1 MSEQLAGGSGQQED
15 ESQRVASYRRG
26 DQEQIAQQESEAPQ
40 ATSSR
45 PRLSL
50 IVAASENNVIGRSG
64 ELPWRLPAD
73 LAHFKHLTMGAA
85 ILMGRKTYDS
95 IGLPLP
101 GRKSIVLTRDTAWR
115 AIHDEVLVAES
126 LDMAVEVAIAL
137 AAQAEVQKAE
147 EVFVIGGGEIYRL
160 ALPHA
165 DRVYLTRVHTTVAGD
180 ATFPALD
187 LTEWQCVMSEDHP
200 ADERNEHH
208 CTFEVWERIQ
218 EEH

>member
-1 MSEQLAGGSGQQED
+1 V
-15 ESQRVASYRRG
+15 ESDPQPNETQRVASCRRG
-26 DQEQIAQQESEAPQ
+26 EPEQTTPSESEAKRAASP
-40 ATSSR
+40 R

-50 IVAASENNVIGRSG
+50 IVAASENNIIGRNG
-64 ELPWRLPAD
+64 DLPWRLPAD
-73 LAHFKHLTMGAA
+73 LAHFKRLTMGAA

-95 IGLPLP
+95 IGRPLP

-126 LDMAVEVAIAL
+126 LDMAIEVAIAL
-137 AAQAEVQKAE
+137 AAQTEVQNPD

-160 ALPHA
+160 ALPKA
-165 DRVYLTRVHTTVAGD
+165 DRVYLTRVHITVEGD

-187 LTEWQCVMSEDHP
+187 PIEWRLASSEDHP
-200 ADERNEHH
+200 ADERNEHP

>member
-1 MSEQLAGGSGQQED
+1 MGSRQQAD
-15 ESQRVASYRRG
+15 GSPRA
-26 DQEQIAQQESEAPQ
+26 A
-40 ATSSR
+40 SSR

-50 IVAASENNVIGRSG
+50 IVAAAENNVIGRGG

-73 LAHFKHLTMGAA
+73 LAHFKRLTMGAA

-95 IGLPLP
+95 IGRPLP

-126 LDMAVEVAIAL
+126 LDMAIEVAIEVAIAL
-137 AAQAEVQKAE
+137 AAQNEVQNAD

-160 ALPHA
+160 ALPKA
-165 DRVYLTRVHTTVAGD
+165 DRVYLTRVHTTVEGD
-180 ATFPALD
+180 ATFPTLNA
-187 LTEWQCVMSEDHP
+187 TEWRLTSSESHP
-200 ADERNEHH
+200 ADDRNEHP
-208 CTFEVWERIQ
+208 CTFEVWERVH